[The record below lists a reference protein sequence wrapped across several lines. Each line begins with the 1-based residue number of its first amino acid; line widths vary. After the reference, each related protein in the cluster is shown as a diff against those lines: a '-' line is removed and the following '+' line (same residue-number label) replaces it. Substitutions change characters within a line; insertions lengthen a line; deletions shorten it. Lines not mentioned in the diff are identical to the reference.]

1 MTAGDTA
8 KTTLH
13 GAQAGGSAYGNSPEA
28 GSEQEREAIESGKGS
43 GHRKG
48 HVIPGFGLSM
58 GITVTMLSILILIPL
73 ASILGYAFHLSPQ
86 TFWTVI
92 SQKAVLYAF
101 RTSIVSSA
109 LAALINSVMGLILA
123 WVLVRYDFPG
133 RRILDGLI
141 ELPFALP
148 TAVAGI
154 TLSKM
159 YSNTGI
165 PGKWLSRIG
174 INVSYT
180 HLGIV
185 VALVFVGIPFVVR
198 TVQPVLAKLESEYEE
213 AAYVQGA
220 GRFTTFRRVI
230 LPEITPALLSGFG
243 LAFAR
248 GLGEYGSVIYI
259 SGNSARKKTQVVSYV
274 IMQKLNYMDYDGAAA
289 VALVTLVISF
299 LVLTLVNIVQIR
311 QSRRTNEL

>member
-1 MTAGDTA
+1 M
-8 KTTLH
+8 
-13 GAQAGGSAYGNSPEA
+13 
-28 GSEQEREAIESGKGS
+28 KGF
-43 GHRKG
+43 KLT
-48 HVIPGFGLSM
+48 F
-58 GITVTMLSILILIPL
+58 GITIFMASLLVFIPL
-73 ASILGYAFHLSPQ
+73 ASILIYSLRLSPRAL
-86 TFWTVI
+86 WDII
-92 SQKAVLYAF
+92 SSGNVKNAF
-101 RTSIVSSA
+101 LTSISCS
-109 LAALINSVMGLILA
+109 LIAALVNCVFGVILA
-123 WVLVRYDFPG
+123 WTLVRYDF
-133 RRILDGLI
+133 RIKTLLDGFI

-185 VALVFVGIPFVVR
+185 VAMVFVGIPFVVR
-198 TVQPVLAKLESEYEE
+198 TVQPVLAKLDREYEE
-213 AAYVQGA
+213 AASVLGA
-220 GRFTTFRRVI
+220 NRFTTFRRVV
-230 LPEITPALLSGFG
+230 LPEITPAMLSGFG

-259 SGNSARKKTQVVSYV
+259 SGNSARQKTQVVSYI

-289 VALVTLVISF
+289 VALVTLLMSF
-299 LVLTLVNIVQIR
+299 LILLFVNLVQIR
-311 QSRRTNEL
+311 QSRRTNEI